1 MENTFAETDDDEDDD
16 EDDSEDEEDDAKSD
30 AAHAEDE
37 EVRKS
42 AEDNEELARGT
53 SPGQGV

>member
-16 EDDSEDEEDDAKSD
+16 EDDSEDEKDDAESD
-30 AAHAEDE
+30 AEDE
-37 EVRKS
+37 EVRKP

-53 SPGQGV
+53 SPGQGA